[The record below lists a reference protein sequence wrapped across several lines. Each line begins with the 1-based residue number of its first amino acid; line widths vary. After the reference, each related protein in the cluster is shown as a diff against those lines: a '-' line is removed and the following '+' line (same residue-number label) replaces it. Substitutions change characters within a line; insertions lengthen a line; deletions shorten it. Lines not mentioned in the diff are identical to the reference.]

1 MKKLVMIC
9 LINVV
14 VYAADQKEQKNYQLP
29 LINASDYVVSSM
41 GAVQTLSDW
50 MREQKKNIHK
60 EREATDIKC
69 KELNAKLLAQME
81 RLATTMTQSVELLDK
96 RLLGLENGLSALGKR
111 VDDLERLVLHDRSS
125 L

>member
-1 MKKLVMIC
+1 MTC
-9 LINVV
+9 LISAV
-14 VYAADQKEQKNYQLP
+14 VYAADHKEQKGY
-29 LINASDYVVSSM
+29 INASDYVVNSM

-96 RLLGLENGLSALGKR
+96 RLLGLENSLSMLGKR
-111 VDDLERLVLHDRSS
+111 VDDLERLLLHDRSS